1 MKESSR
7 ELVASE
13 VAREQLSSELESLRL
28 QLREGGQWQTDRQ
41 VLSLS
46 LPPFLSQFLIYLPPS
61 LPFLS
66 QFLISLPPPSPPSLR
81 IVSSLAL
88 ETAQCIHIYTR
99 CNAYVYVA
107 ALYSSTRSAWEGLV
121 ELLHLCFCFKC
132 FAQKVFGTKNT

>member
-46 LPPFLSQFLIYLPPS
+46 LPPFLSQFLI
-61 LPFLS
+61 
-66 QFLISLPPPSPPSLR
+66 SLPPPSLFFLNFSFLFLPPPLP
-81 IVSSLAL
+81 I
-88 ETAQCIHIYTR
+88 
-99 CNAYVYVA
+99 
-107 ALYSSTRSAWEGLV
+107 
-121 ELLHLCFCFKC
+121 
-132 FAQKVFGTKNT
+132 

>member
-13 VAREQLSSELESLRL
+13 VAREQMNSELESLRL

-46 LPPFLSQFLIYLPPS
+46 LPPFLSQFLI
-61 LPFLS
+61 
-66 QFLISLPPPSPPSLR
+66 SLPPPSPPSLR

-88 ETAQCIHIYTR
+88 ETAQCIHIHG
-99 CNAYVYVA
+99 VM
-107 ALYSSTRSAWEGLV
+107 LM
-121 ELLHLCFCFKC
+121 FM
-132 FAQKVFGTKNT
+132 

>member
-46 LPPFLSQFLIYLPPS
+46 LPPFLSQFLISLP
-61 LPFLS
+61 PFLS
-66 QFLISLPPPSPPSLR
+66 QFLISLPPSSPPSLH

-88 ETAQCIHIYTR
+88 ETAQCIHIHG
-99 CNAYVYVA
+99 VM
-107 ALYSSTRSAWEGLV
+107 LM
-121 ELLHLCFCFKC
+121 FM
-132 FAQKVFGTKNT
+132 